1 MYSLF
6 QVNMSI
12 FKTKIIYFNR
22 VKLTTVDLVLKTNDN
37 NMKGGSTSVLY
48 STYRINGIC
57 VTENDIKL
65 NVRRVFSYLIIIL

>member
-22 VKLTTVDLVLKTNDN
+22 VKLTTVDLVLK
-37 NMKGGSTSVLY
+37 
-48 STYRINGIC
+48 
-57 VTENDIKL
+57 
-65 NVRRVFSYLIIIL
+65 

>member
-6 QVNMSI
+6 QFNMSI

-48 STYRINGIC
+48 STYRINEGE
-57 VTENDIKL
+57 TPP
-65 NVRRVFSYLIIIL
+65 FGTQYSGGF